1 MIRDQIIADLTL
13 LAAKAV
19 HMQPEI
25 LSETRDWQ
33 TFADLDAVLLFNPAL
48 NRERIMQFLNENIKP
63 DLHVTLSALP
73 E

>member
-1 MIRDQIIADLTL
+1 MIRDQIIADQTL

-25 LSETRDWQ
+25 LSKTRDWQ
-33 TFADLDAVLLFNPAL
+33 TFADLDAVLLFNAGL
-48 NRERIMQFLNENIKP
+48 NRERIILYWNENIKP
-63 DLHVTLSALP
+63 YLQAILSALP